1 MKLIFKIAPLTLALL
16 LGATLNTA
24 YAANKQ
30 QNRYALLISSKEG
43 GPTRETLRYSDQDRK
58 AMSQV
63 LTELGG
69 LPPDNLFQLE
79 DPGIDQIAAAFAK
92 MESAIKLNAGEAPPN
107 AEFIF
112 YYSGH
117 SDETGIILGRQTLA
131 YSDIKNLAAQLPVS
145 LRIFILDS
153 CNSGAF
159 TLLKGGARIEPIAI
173 ADYSRTE
180 GFAALTS
187 SSADEASQESARIK
201 GSYFTHFLTAGLR
214 GAADG
219 NHDGLVTLTEA
230 YRFAYSETTSI
241 PEGEKM
247 VDQQPNFAINI
258 SGSAEP
264 VITDISNRTA
274 GLHLAKEVA
283 GRVYIKD
290 SANRLLLQLN
300 KSPGKKVEIGLV
312 PGRYTILLDHQNN
325 YYSYHLNLVK
335 GEDLILN
342 LANFTAAQQKDLN
355 VEGEVVFFQFSFP
368 DISNLTLA
376 SAKHVRGIHLTY
388 LYGQAAS
395 LTGLAV
401 GMSHRSIGDVKGGQI
416 GIANLTQGDLIGF
429 QNGVANAA
437 FGDTTGVQNGVLN
450 YSNSITGLQNGVVN
464 ANLDSAR
471 GLQNGV
477 VNMNRQN
484 MDGVQNSVVNVNL
497 NNMRGVQNGVV
508 NMNRQNM
515 DGVQNSVINMNLNSL
530 RGLQVGVVNYSKD
543 VQGAQIGIV
552 NVSRTLEGAPIGLI
566 NVILEGGMELGF
578 WSSGKSPFNI
588 EYKSRGK
595 YGHGLMSIGYDP
607 GTIKH
612 SQNVSLGF
620 GFGLHFNIIQNLQ
633 LDLDLMA
640 QMFYDNPT
648 YPFETPVTQQ
658 SAVTARLLFGYTLM
672 KKITMFAGPA
682 YVYQY
687 EIEFDGPSAQFA
699 DYHAGLAY
707 KF

>member
-1 MKLIFKIAPLTLALL
+1 MKLLFKIAPLTLALL
-16 LGATLNTA
+16 LGATLNNA

-30 QNRYALLISSKEG
+30 QHRYALLISSKEG

-69 LPPDNLFQLE
+69 LPPDNLFQLQ
-79 DPGIDQIAAAFAK
+79 DPGIDQIADAFAK
-92 MESAIKLNAGEAPPN
+92 MEGAIKLNAGEAAPN

-201 GSYFTHFLTAGLR
+201 GSYFTHFLTTGLR

-219 NHDGLVTLTEA
+219 NHDGLITLSEA
-230 YRFAYSETTSI
+230 YRFAYSQTTSI
-241 PEGEKM
+241 PEGEKV

-300 KSPGKKVEIGLV
+300 KTPGKKIEIGLV

-325 YYSYHLNLVK
+325 YYAYHLNLIK
-335 GEDLILN
+335 GEDFT
-342 LANFTAAQQKDLN
+342 LAFENFTKAHPGDLN
-355 VEGEVVFFQFSFP
+355 VGGEVVFFQFSFP
-368 DISNLTLA
+368 DISNLTLT

-416 GIANLTQGDLIGF
+416 GIANLTQGDLTGF
-429 QNGVANAA
+429 QNGVANVT
-437 FGDTTGVQNGVLN
+437 FGDTAGVQNGVLN

-464 ANLDSAR
+464 ANLESA
-471 GLQNGV
+471 
-477 VNMNRQN
+477 
-484 MDGVQNSVVNVNL
+484 
-497 NNMRGVQNGVV
+497 RGVQNGVV
-508 NMNRQNM
+508 NMNGQNM
-515 DGVQNSVINMNLNSL
+515 EGVQNGVANLNLQNMEGVQNSVLNVNLNSL

-552 NVSRTLEGAPIGLI
+552 NVSRTLEGVPIGLI

-578 WSSGKSPFNI
+578 WSSGTSPFNI

-595 YGHGLMSIGYDP
+595 YGHGLLNVGYDP

-612 SQNVSLGF
+612 TQNVSLGF

-633 LDLDLMA
+633 LDLDLMG

-648 YPFETPVTQQ
+648 YPFKTPLQQ
-658 SAVTARLLFGYTLM
+658 SAVTARLLFGYTFM

-687 EIEFDGPSAQFA
+687 EIALDGTSTHFA